1 MLIYFTGDGLTPVF
15 INLLL
20 IERLRN
26 FTMVNTTLT
35 IQDILPYGSGRSS
48 GKKFDMDAILP
59 YLILPGLLLI
69 ATISRPVTI
78 TVMVIIGMGALYVHS
93 RPRQKNR

>member
-1 MLIYFTGDGLTPVF
+1 MRQ
-15 INLLL
+15 LLL
-20 IERLRN
+20 YSEGTI
-26 FTMVNTTLT
+26 TMVTTTLT
-35 IQDILPYGSGRSS
+35 IQDILPYASSRS
-48 GKKFDMDAILP
+48 GKKMDIDAILP

-78 TVMVIIGMGALYVHS
+78 IIMVIIGMGALYVHS